1 MEVFLFCYN
10 QTMDA
15 SFPLLLNNPAAYAV
29 FKDVVA
35 NLPSDCESYIIGGAV
50 RNAMYRIHFH
60 ESLKQRD
67 YDQILTKNSNEYI
80 DYLRTLGFV
89 DGGIIKA
96 DQIILYKGLVPE
108 PDKTAYDDS
117 VVFDMHPV
125 DGTDALSNLTKH
137 AGLTINGF
145 ALSMRDIFDPN
156 WSNKIVALPSAKEDL
171 RNKQIH
177 INRDGYKAEPANI
190 FACIRFISAGFAPP
204 PKEELALLLHE
215 LPKLESGRFERNIPK
230 AYKYVGGKA
239 AAHQLVEQL
248 GIKGNLFDENQVKSG
263 KVTI

>member
-1 MEVFLFCYN
+1 
-10 QTMDA
+10 MDA
-15 SFPLLLNNPAAYAV
+15 SFPLLLNDSAAYDV
-29 FKDVVA
+29 FKDVVD
-35 NLPSDCESYIIGGAV
+35 NLPSDCESYIIGGAA
-50 RNAMYRIHFH
+50 RNAMYRLYFN

-67 YDQILTKNSNEYI
+67 YDQILTKNSTKYI
-80 DYLRTLGFV
+80 QYLRTLGFV

-125 DGTDALSNLTKH
+125 DGTDALSNLTEH

-145 ALSMRDIFDPN
+145 ALSMRDIFNPN
-156 WSNKIVALPSAKEDL
+156 WSDKIVALPSAVEDL

-190 FACIRFISAGFAPP
+190 FACIRFVSAGFAPP
-204 PKEELALLLHE
+204 PKEELSLLLQE
-215 LPKLESGRFERNIPK
+215 LPNLESGRFKRNIPK
-230 AYKYVGGKA
+230 AYKYVGGEA
-239 AAHQLVEQL
+239 AAHRLVEEL
-248 GIKGNLFDENQVKSG
+248 GIKGNLFDEQQVKSG
-263 KVTI
+263 KVTV